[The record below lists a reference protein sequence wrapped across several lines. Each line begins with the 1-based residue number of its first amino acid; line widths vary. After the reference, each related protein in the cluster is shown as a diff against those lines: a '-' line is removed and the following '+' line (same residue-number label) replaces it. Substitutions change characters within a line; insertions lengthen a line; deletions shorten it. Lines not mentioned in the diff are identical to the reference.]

1 MKKINKEFNKYIIN
15 FFSINNDKIKK
26 KYEHTYRVIN
36 YAKQIATSENLNKHD
51 YNLAITCSLL
61 HDIARFK
68 QIKKYNTFKD
78 SISFDHGDEGYNILI
93 KNNYIDKYTNSKIDK
108 NIILKSVKNHNKL
121 EIDNNLTKKELY
133 FAKLV
138 RDADKLDIIIT
149 QSNQITDNS
158 NTINKNTIKAI
169 KNKQLCPNQY
179 VTNQLENLI
188 RNLALIYDL
197 NFKESYRIIKKSN
210 IIDKKLKLLENH
222 ILKEELEEIKNTL
235 SNYIEEKISI

>member
-1 MKKINKEFNKYIIN
+1 M
-15 FFSINNDKIKK
+15 
-26 KYEHTYRVIN
+26 
-36 YAKQIATSENLNKHD
+36 
-51 YNLAITCSLL
+51 
-61 HDIARFK
+61 
-68 QIKKYNTFKD
+68 
-78 SISFDHGDEGYNILI
+78 GYNILI

-121 EIDNNLTKKELY
+121 EIDNNLTQKELY